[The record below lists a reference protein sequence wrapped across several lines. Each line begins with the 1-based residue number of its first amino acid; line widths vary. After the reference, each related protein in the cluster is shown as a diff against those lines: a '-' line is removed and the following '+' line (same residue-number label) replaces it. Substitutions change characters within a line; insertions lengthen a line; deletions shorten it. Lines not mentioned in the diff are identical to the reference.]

1 MNALFFPF
9 SEFVQHAAILA
20 PISSVANLKR
30 RSEIRTS
37 FRRDSLS
44 ICRTGCDRG
53 PGPER
58 SRLSSSGFGAEYV
71 RKSTCLQD
79 KTQEK
84 ELEPYE
90 GEVHLVLE
98 ESHLTS

>member
-9 SEFVQHAAILA
+9 NELVQHAAILA

-44 ICRTGCDRG
+44 ICRTGWVQSAVDSA
-53 PGPER
+53 EVV
-58 SRLSSSGFGAEYV
+58 LVQNMSGNQPV
-71 RKSTCLQD
+71 CKTKHRRKTSNLM
-79 KTQEK
+79 K
-84 ELEPYE
+84 EIP
-90 GEVHLVLE
+90 LVLE